1 MLTLTEKQVKEL
13 EQVIAE
19 MPTKFGVLVL
29 NILNQKPEEETKENG
44 EIRE

>member
-1 MLTLTEKQVKEL
+1 MLTLSEKQVKEL

-29 NILNQKPEEETKENG
+29 NILNQKAEEEPKEDVQS
-44 EIRE
+44 

>member
-1 MLTLTEKQVKEL
+1 MLTLSEKQVKEL

-29 NILNQKPEEETKENG
+29 NILNQKAEVEPKDDGIQE
-44 EIRE
+44 

>member
-1 MLTLTEKQVKEL
+1 MLTLSEKQVKEL

-29 NILNQKPEEETKENG
+29 NILNQKAEVEPEENG
-44 EIRE
+44 VQE